1 MSLYCTLPPNLPW
14 KKQEKLILTSVISSD
29 WWTTDANC
37 ICEWTGGRN
46 STCLVPSINHVINQL
61 VNWRD
66 VQMPR
71 FNGKCCVFF
80 VFPTHITQVHC
91 TEGVERRRSFHFC
104 CCCLFLFSLLMLLIL
119 LPLLLLLL
127 SMLLN
132 SLCNTFGVP
141 GFEPET
147 RATADRCA
155 ANELHACLFPTVISA
170 IFFFFYKVKKKPEK
184 N

>member
-1 MSLYCTLPPNLPW
+1 ML
-14 KKQEKLILTSVISSD
+14 
-29 WWTTDANC
+29 
-37 ICEWTGGRN
+37 
-46 STCLVPSINHVINQL
+46 
-61 VNWRD
+61 
-66 VQMPR
+66 
-71 FNGKCCVFF
+71 CVFC
-80 VFPTHITQVHC
+80 FPNTYTVTQVHC

-170 IFFFFYKVKKKPEK
+170 IFFFFYKVKKPPKKTKFMQTRLNSKHQGKIVEEILNSTDNK
-184 N
+184 VKVYKYRNTGMYV